1 MLKWYEKWQYHRK
14 QPAFR
19 SILKFNG
26 LWAGMYLLR
35 IGAFFSWFYWVATTF
50 RYVYQAVYPLPVKG
64 EASEVPDI
72 VSVNSVAVLLVIIV
86 VLLGI
91 TAAFTFQLGK
101 GVLLGLTISVI
112 GPLTILS
119 LSVSILG
126 GRWLELSI
134 FFVMLLLLQGTI
146 LGIQRY
152 RQAIHMRS
160 HANHKK
166 AILYVTHCLDYVLD
180 QEEGIF
186 PLTEAW
192 APYMKGESSCM
203 EIGNKEPIVSDAAL
217 VNEELGN
224 VQRQVHWTKTYSYTT
239 LSDNLEL
246 TASISLLS
254 EMDYLKFVGE
264 CIESSRPVIHLG
276 EHVFG
281 VVLSEEDVSTKA
293 FVTVI

>member
-1 MLKWYEKWQYHRK
+1 MRKWYEKWQYHSK

-26 LWAGMYLLR
+26 LWTLMYFLR
-35 IGAFFSWFYWVATTF
+35 IGALFSWFYWVATTF
-50 RYVYQAVYPLPVKG
+50 RYVYQAVYQLPVG
-64 EASEVPDI
+64 SEVPEVPDI
-72 VSVNSVAVLLVIIV
+72 VSLNSVAVLLVIIV

-91 TAAFTFQLGK
+91 TAAFAFPLGK

-112 GPLTILS
+112 GPLTIFS

-126 GRWLELSI
+126 GRWLELSV
-134 FFVMLLLLQGTI
+134 FFVTLLLLQGSI

-152 RQAIHMRS
+152 RQAIHRRS
-160 HANHKK
+160 NANNKK
-166 AILYVTHCLDYVLD
+166 TMLYVTHCLDHVLE
-180 QEEGIF
+180 QEDGLF
-186 PLTEAW
+186 PLTAAW
-192 APYMKGESSCM
+192 EPYMKAETSGM
-203 EIGNKEPIVSDAAL
+203 EIGKEESILSNVATL
-217 VNEELGN
+217 QEEQGST
-224 VQRQVHWTKTYSYTT
+224 QRQIHWTKTYSYTT

-264 CIESSRPVIHLG
+264 CLEAKRPVIHLG

-281 VVLSEEDVSTKA
+281 VVLAEEGMEADKVEDIT
-293 FVTVI
+293 

>member
-35 IGAFFSWFYWVATTF
+35 IGALFSWFYWVATTF
-50 RYVYQAVYPLPVKG
+50 RYVYQMTYALPAEG
-64 EASEVPDI
+64 ENPIVPDI
-72 VSVNSVAVLLVIIV
+72 LQLNSVGVLLVIII

-91 TAAFTFQLGK
+91 TAVFTFPLGK
-101 GVLLGLTISVI
+101 GVLLGLTISLI
-112 GPLTILS
+112 GPLTIFS

-126 GRWLELSI
+126 GRWLELSV
-134 FFVMLLLLQGTI
+134 FFVTLLLVQGTI
-146 LGIQRY
+146 MGIQRY
-152 RQAIHMRS
+152 RQAIHRRS
-160 HANHKK
+160 HATNKK
-166 AILYVTHCLDYVLD
+166 AILYVTHCLDHVLD
-180 QEEGIF
+180 QEGGIF

-192 APYMKGESSCM
+192 APYMKGESSYM
-203 EIGNKEPIVSDAAL
+203 EIGNKEPILTDGAL
-217 VNEELGN
+217 VNEGPRN
-224 VQRQVHWTKTYSYTT
+224 VQRQVHWTRTYSYTT

-246 TASISLLS
+246 TASIRLLS

-264 CIESSRPVIHLG
+264 CLEANRPVVHLG

-281 VVLSEEDVSTKA
+281 VILSEEDVSTKE
-293 FVTVI
+293 VVSVV